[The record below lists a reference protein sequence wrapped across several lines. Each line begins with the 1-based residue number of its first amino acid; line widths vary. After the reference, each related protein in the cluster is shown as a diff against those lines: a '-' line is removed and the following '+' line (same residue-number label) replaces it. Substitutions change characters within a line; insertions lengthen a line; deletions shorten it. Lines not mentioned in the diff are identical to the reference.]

1 MSIVQSAIS
10 SIRKKAD
17 EILNDNQGWFRGG
30 QFTPVQQIQSIQQQ
44 AKQSPITSIGGI
56 NLPNWQN
63 PTGQDIYKSAGKGF
77 VNTATFGIVQP
88 KYQPQTDY
96 GKYAE
101 KVGNVAGFVAPFAPG
116 SLAMRGIENVGTKVI
131 AKFAPQL
138 TKSIGGKIVSGLG
151 KELAQTAAY
160 TGAQYVAGKA
170 GLRPDEPITAK
181 DFGTN
186 LLLGSAF
193 RGILSP
199 QGTSAISK
207 GVSNMFKDQ
216 PYVSDF
222 KVVNEALQRLKTMS
236 SKQDFTGEEMNKLV
250 SDAKM
255 YSQSLNIDTPKN
267 FNKLTLQKQ
276 YDLIANKLENMIRS
290 GDQPI
295 MGITDQSK
303 IVDNKYFFNK
313 PNNINS
319 VDSFINAHTVYHG
332 GDANFIDKQ
341 LSKGKFNP
349 GAKRDA
355 GTGGNRYG
363 LSTSTDYAMAKDF
376 STSSTGNPKVAKLF
390 IDPKAK
396 TLNLTQKALD
406 DLSKSEIKQL
416 SKTYDVIR
424 DVDNTGGENEIRI
437 LNPNVLRDEDY
448 IRSYWNLI
456 DTGIIKDFYTRQQ
469 DFQLPEGTM
478 GFAGNTNIP
487 LSYSKGVGTKVA
499 QAEIQVQS
507 PKVSPIV
514 QESVQQ
520 PTISKIQLKK
530 PTTTPEQLTYLK
542 QSKVKESKPLTD
554 IIRSEPI
561 DVKSKVGILDYI
573 RTPDRVLAKIGL
585 KKQADQLRTG
595 YEAYLK
601 ELPVEINKITEW
613 SKKVSPESNQRIFQ
627 YLDGQPI
634 KLESNELKVAN
645 EIKSYLS
652 GWADRLGLPEDKRIT
667 NYITHIFDKD
677 FIQKEFDPD
686 IAKLIQ
692 NRVAGSV
699 YDPFV
704 EQRLG
709 KMGYVE
715 DTWKAL
721 DAYVKR
727 ASRKVNMDP
736 ALNSIK
742 EASKNLET
750 SQFNYV
756 KEYIDRVNMRPTNL
770 ENLVDNSIKQ
780 AVGYKFGQRPTA
792 LISRAGRQA
801 VYRGALGLNVGSAL
815 RNLTQGANTYARLG
829 EKYTLKGY
837 WDILTR
843 GSEGIKELER
853 VGVLADDLI
862 QDRTLSA
869 GKQVLQKLD
878 KGLFFFFETA
888 EKLNRG
894 SAYFGAKAK
903 ALSQG
908 LSEEQAIDFAKKTVR
923 DTQFTFG
930 RIDTPVALQ
939 NDVVKLLTQFQS
951 FSIKQG
957 EFLGEMA
964 SKKDIAGLI
973 RYGLANMALIYTV
986 GQLIGME
993 PKDMIPSFRISAPP
1007 TLSTPIEVGKSLLGV
1022 PDKYGNVPDTGER
1035 IKNIGNSL
1043 LPYIPA
1049 GVQAKKTI
1057 QGLGDVSRGYAK
1069 TDKDLVKYPVEQ
1081 SPANYVRGGAFGAY
1095 NLPEAKEYRELN
1107 TTPLSEKQSARF
1119 MKDPSYYDKVIENRL
1134 KNREKKNP
1142 IQPGL
1147 LNQIKDKLI
1156 GKVSATDDTAPDE
1169 ILYTNENGNEASL
1182 SLTKLDNI
1190 SQLPSSNKYQQA
1202 IKESKQYSTAATIL
1216 DNTALTQEQQDK
1228 ALERLGIDPDKASY
1242 YQVANDNDNL
1252 KTMFVLDAVNRV
1264 KSSGGGFSDVLSL
1277 LANQRTEVNGK
1288 MIASNGVIDNLVDE
1302 GVLTKSQAT
1311 ELKKYKM
1318 DNGKLVA
1325 KTKSVPKVKKVT
1337 FKKMTPIKLSKSK
1350 PYKFKK
1356 LKLSY
1361 KKLKPIKLKLAKRN

>member
-1 MSIVQSAIS
+1 MGVIQSSISAI
-10 SIRKKAD
+10 RNKAD
-17 EILNDNQGWFRGG
+17 QIFNDNQGWFRGG
-30 QFTPVQQIQSIQQQ
+30 QFTPVQQVQSIQQQ
-44 AKQSPITSIGGI
+44 AKQSPVVSFGGI

-63 PTGQDIYKSAGKGF
+63 PTGQDMYKSAGKGF
-77 VNTATFGIVQP
+77 INTATFGLVQP
-88 KYQPQTDY
+88 KYQPQTNY

-101 KVGNVAGFVAPFAPG
+101 KIGNVTGFVAPFAPG
-116 SLAMRGIENVGTKVI
+116 GLLMRGVESAGTKAI
-131 AKFAPQL
+131 AKFTPQL
-138 TKSIGGKIVSGLG
+138 TKTLGGKIVGGLA
-151 KELAQTAAY
+151 KELAQTGAY
-160 TGAQYVAGKA
+160 TGAQYLAGKS
-170 GLRPDEPITAK
+170 GLRPDDPITVK
-181 DFGTN
+181 DFATN
-186 LLLGSAF
+186 MLIGSVA
-193 RGILSP
+193 RGVLSP
-199 QGTSAISK
+199 QGTSVISK
-207 GVSNMFKDQ
+207 GVSNMLKDK

-222 KVVNEALQRLKTMS
+222 KVVNEALQRIKTMS
-236 SKQDFTGEEMNKLV
+236 DRQPFTGEEMNKLV

-255 YSQSLNIDTPKN
+255 YSQNLNIDTPKN

-295 MGITDQSK
+295 MGI
-303 IVDNKYFFNK
+303 VDNE
-313 PNNINS
+313 INS
-319 VDSFINAHTVYHG
+319 V
-332 GDANFIDKQ
+332 KQ
-341 LSKGKFNP
+341 E
-349 GAKRDA
+349 
-355 GTGGNRYG
+355 
-363 LSTSTDYAMAKDF
+363 TDLIQL
-376 STSSTGNPKVAKLF
+376 PKV
-390 IDPKAK
+390 P
-396 TLNLTQKALD
+396 
-406 DLSKSEIKQL
+406 
-416 SKTYDVIR
+416 
-424 DVDNTGGENEIRI
+424 
-437 LNPNVLRDEDY
+437 
-448 IRSYWNLI
+448 
-456 DTGIIKDFYTRQQ
+456 
-469 DFQLPEGTM
+469 
-478 GFAGNTNIP
+478 
-487 LSYSKGVGTKVA
+487 
-499 QAEIQVQS
+499 
-507 PKVSPIV
+507 PIV
-514 QESVQQ
+514 QGTVQQ
-520 PTISKIQLKK
+520 STISKTQLKK

-542 QSKVKESKPLTD
+542 QSKVKESKPLAD

-585 KKQADQLRTG
+585 KTQADQLRKG
-595 YEAYLK
+595 YESYLK

-634 KLESNELKVAN
+634 KLEANELKVAG
-645 EIKSYLS
+645 EVKSYLS

-727 ASRKVNMDP
+727 ASRKVNMDS

-837 WDILTR
+837 WDILTK
-843 GSEGIKELER
+843 GGEGIKELER

-862 QDRTLSA
+862 QDRTISA
-869 GKQVLQKLD
+869 GKQLLQKLD

-903 ALSQG
+903 AMSQG
-908 LSEEQAIDFAKKTVR
+908 MNEEQAVEFAKGVVR

-951 FSIKQG
+951 FTIKQG

-964 SKKDIAGLI
+964 SKKDVAGLI
-973 RYGLANMALIYTV
+973 RYGLANMVLIYSV
-986 GQLIGME
+986 GKLIGME

-1007 TLSTPIEVGKSLLGV
+1007 TLATPIEIGKSILGV
-1022 PDKYGNVPDTGER
+1022 PDKYGNVPDTKER
-1035 IKNIGNSL
+1035 IGNVGNSL

-1049 GVQAKKTI
+1049 GVQIKKTV

-1069 TDKDLVKYPVEQ
+1069 TNKDLVKYPVEQ
-1081 SPANYVRGGAFGAY
+1081 SPVNYIRGGAFGPY
-1095 NLPEAKEYRELN
+1095 NLPEAQKYRELN

-1119 MKDPSYYDKVIENRL
+1119 IKDPSSYDKVIENRL

-1142 IQPGL
+1142 TQPGL
-1147 LNQIKDKLI
+1147 LNQIKDKLV
-1156 GKVSATDDTAPDE
+1156 GKALATDETIDNE
-1169 ILYTNENGNEASL
+1169 IIYTNDNGNEAKL
-1182 SLTKLDNI
+1182 SLTKLDSINH
-1190 SQLPSSNKYQQA
+1190 LPSTNRYEQA
-1202 IKESKQYSTAATIL
+1202 IKESKQYSSASSIL
-1216 DNTALTQEQQDK
+1216 DNTNLSVEQQQI
-1228 ALERLGIDPDKASY
+1228 ALKRLGVDPTKASY
-1242 YQVANDNDNL
+1242 YQVANDDTNK
-1252 KTMFVLDAVNRV
+1252 KTMFVLDTVNKV
-1264 KSSGGGFSDVLSL
+1264 KSNGGGFSDIIQSLS
-1277 LANQRTEVNGK
+1277 NQRTQVNGQ
-1288 MIASNGVIDNLVDE
+1288 MIASNAVLDNLVNE
-1302 GVLTKSQAT
+1302 GVLTKAQST
-1311 ELKKYKM
+1311 ELKKYKFEG
-1318 DNGKLVA
+1318 GKLIPIKSSAGGRRKIKINKPKKMTFKRLPKMKVYKPKRLKLSVK
-1325 KTKSVPKVKKVT
+1325 KTKPVALKMPKVKELK
-1337 FKKMTPIKLSKSK
+1337 IKTSK
-1350 PYKFKK
+1350 
-1356 LKLSY
+1356 
-1361 KKLKPIKLKLAKRN
+1361 